1 MMPMSDPAQKRA
13 YHSPRRQEQAQVTRR
28 KIVEAAD
35 RLFTEQGYAG
45 ATLAAIAAEAG
56 VAPATVTA
64 VFGTKFAILE
74 ALIRTA
80 VRGDDAPAPLVER
93 SWWQEMLREP
103 DPARRLWRFAAIA
116 LRGRQRTAAIAEI
129 VRGAAGA
136 DPELAALRRQQTE
149 SRLEDMRSLALS
161 LDASGA
167 LRPGLTVARATD
179 LLWALGSAEMYQ
191 ALVVERGWAPAEY
204 ETWLATTLIHALL
217 DPAPA

>member
-1 MMPMSDPAQKRA
+1 MPMSDPAQKRA

-56 VAPATVTA
+56 VASAPV
-64 VFGTKFAILE
+64 AILE